1 MKVEETSHC
10 TSTIYDQTTLR
21 LEAVQTVRKEG
32 TYITEDGVRQK
43 HGHGLSM

>member
-21 LEAVQTVRKEG
+21 LETERKEG
-32 TYITEDGVRQK
+32 THIKEDGVRQK